1 MEGIIQIKKAIY
13 FNFFCIFFCSLKQ
26 DQKKPFK
33 LFCSKNL
40 EVLLFLILKFNIFV
54 FFLFFFHSLD
64 VIVFFFACLNI
75 ETFFAKN
82 QDQRAI
88 RAKKISERANEDC
101 NARTRPGARETG
113 ATVSVWHIIGLKAN
127 ASQEAEKQSSFHP

>member
-1 MEGIIQIKKAIY
+1 M
-13 FNFFCIFFCSLKQ
+13 
-26 DQKKPFK
+26 
-33 LFCSKNL
+33 
-40 EVLLFLILKFNIFV
+40 ILKFNIF
-54 FFLFFFHSLD
+54 FFLSFFFYSLD

-88 RAKKISERANEDC
+88 RAKKISERANENC
-101 NARTRPGARETG
+101 NARTRPGARDTG

-127 ASQEAEKQSSFHP
+127 ASQEAEKQSSFHPLFLSKIENDINFIFHLQILRGSTP

>member
-1 MEGIIQIKKAIY
+1 M
-13 FNFFCIFFCSLKQ
+13 
-26 DQKKPFK
+26 
-33 LFCSKNL
+33 
-40 EVLLFLILKFNIFV
+40 ILKFNIFV
-54 FFLFFFHSLD
+54 FFFVFFFHSLD

-88 RAKKISERANEDC
+88 RAKKISERANENC
-101 NARTRPGARETG
+101 NAHTRPGARETG

>member
-1 MEGIIQIKKAIY
+1 M
-13 FNFFCIFFCSLKQ
+13 
-26 DQKKPFK
+26 
-33 LFCSKNL
+33 
-40 EVLLFLILKFNIFV
+40 ILKFNIFG
-54 FFLFFFHSLD
+54 FFWFFFHSLD

-82 QDQRAI
+82 HDQRVI
-88 RAKKISERANEDC
+88 RAKKISERANENY